1 MKTILNRPA
10 MTFSPADAEKHA
22 AAMQA
27 GEPDGWTYK
36 AVHGPKGTSLSL
48 IQIFDETGEFVGN
61 L

>member
-36 AVHGPKGTSLSL
+36 AKHDPKGTGRSF
-48 IQIFDETGEFVGN
+48 IEIFDETGEFVGK